1 MRHYLSRVLTTTICI
16 LFLLNSVAFAGLG
29 SHSAMY
35 VGGTVSGASEHAEGH
50 FILGD
55 SSAAFESKALSFKI
69 PYTSVDS
76 LEYGEKAGR
85 RVGLSIAI
93 SPLFLL
99 SKKRRHYLTVGYL
112 DDQQKQQA
120 AVLELGKDIIM
131 PTLHTLEAKTGK
143 KVEYQDDEARKA
155 ATGK

>member
-1 MRHYLSRVLTTTICI
+1 MRHCLSGVLIATLCI
-16 LFLLNSVAFAGLG
+16 LFLLDPMAFAGLG
-29 SHSAMY
+29 NHSAMY

-55 SSAAFESKALSFKI
+55 TSAAFESKSVSFTI
-69 PYTSVDS
+69 PYASVDS

-112 DDQQKQQA
+112 DDQHKQQA
-120 AVLELGKDIIM
+120 AVLELGKDIIF
-131 PTLHTLEAKTGK
+131 PTLHTLETKTGK
-143 KVEYQDDEARKA
+143 KVEYQD
-155 ATGK
+155 